1 MSQTKAQLVSGTTAQ
16 DLTVDNINTTSV
28 NSSQLSNRN
37 KIINGEA
44 QISQRGTI
52 SNHGTAVLYTA
63 VDRFATRIGSS
74 FNFDVTTSR
83 STDAPAGFYNSLK
96 LTPDSTQTPSGSQNG
111 GFQQRIEGQNI
122 QDFGFGTS
130 SAKPITLSFYAK
142 SGSSGAGTYSLDI
155 RARKVDGNDYIQTR
169 AFTVT
174 SSWQR
179 FTFTCE
185 ANGLA
190 TSESLIN
197 NNTTGFVII
206 WHLASGPDD
215 QEAAKTTWVADGSMK
230 TVSGMSN
237 FMSATANEFY
247 ITGVQLEV
255 GSTATD
261 FEHRSFAVEKR
272 LCDRYYQKIIN
283 TASSRPF
290 GVGNIDGSTQAQ
302 IYVSLPVEM
311 RTAPS
316 SMELANNSTDFQMR
330 VRSSVTCTGH
340 NFFGAGPTN
349 VFLEIQVSTGH
360 GFTDGQAAFAINN
373 GPNLFMG
380 FSAEL

>member
-44 QISQRGTI
+44 LVSQRGTTI
-52 SNHGTAVLYTA
+52 HGASVTYTA
-63 VDRFATRIGSS
+63 IDRFATRIGSS
-74 FNFDVTTSR
+74 YDFDVEVSQ
-83 STDAPAGFYNSLK
+83 STDTPAGFSKSLK
-96 LTPDSTQTPSGSQNG
+96 ISPRATSTPSGSQNG

-155 RARKVDGNDYIQTR
+155 RARKVNGSDYIQTR

-261 FEHRSFAVEKR
+261 FEHRSFGQDLALCQRYFQFIGKEGSNAGVAAGFTTTTNFYGYGCLPGGRMRAAPTIAVSGT
-272 LCDRYYQKIIN
+272 LSHLSY
-283 TASSRPF
+283 THT
-290 GVGNIDGSTQAQ
+290 GVTRNANNLQNLGSGRDTYVIQITGDGSTTDNAGAYAR
-302 IYVSLPVEM
+302 IEN
-311 RTAPS
+311 AS
-316 SMELANNSTDFQMR
+316 SALTFSSEL
-330 VRSSVTCTGH
+330 
-340 NFFGAGPTN
+340 
-349 VFLEIQVSTGH
+349 
-360 GFTDGQAAFAINN
+360 
-373 GPNLFMG
+373 
-380 FSAEL
+380 